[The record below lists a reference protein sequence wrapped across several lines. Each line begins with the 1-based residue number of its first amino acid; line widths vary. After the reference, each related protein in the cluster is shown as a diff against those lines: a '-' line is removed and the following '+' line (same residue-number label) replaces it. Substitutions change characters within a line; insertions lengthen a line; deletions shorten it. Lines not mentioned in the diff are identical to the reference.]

1 MAKKNSGRVLGL
13 ALGGGGARGMAHIG
27 ILKALEK
34 ADIQFNVVTGTSVGS
49 LVGALT
55 AAGRSAAEIEEAAR
69 DIAWSDLA
77 SIAVPKLGLVKSKKL
92 EETLERLI
100 GSDDIQSLKMPY
112 AAVATDIVTA
122 EEVVFTDGPVAEAVR
137 ASCSVPVVF
146 EPIKVRDRLFVDGG
160 LVNEVPGDVARQLG
174 ADVVISVDL
183 NADRKRNTPPGNL
196 IDVLFYSL
204 NILVAGTSQAG
215 RTSADIR
222 LEPDLQGFGYAD
234 LDRIDEAV
242 ERGERVVEEHL
253 QEIHAL
259 LE

>member
-34 ADIQFNVVTGTSVGS
+34 ADIQFDVVTGTSVGS

-55 AAGRSAAEIEEAAR
+55 AAGRSAAEIEQAAR
-69 DIAWSDLA
+69 DLVWSDLA

-100 GSDDIQSLKMPY
+100 GSDDIQSLKLPY

-122 EEVVFTDGPVAEAVR
+122 EEVVFTNGPVAEAVR

-183 NADRKRNTPPGNL
+183 NADRKRNTPPSNL

>member
-122 EEVVFTDGPVAEAVR
+122 EEVVFTNGPVAEAVR

-215 RTSADIR
+215 RTSADVR

>member
-1 MAKKNSGRVLGL
+1 MARKKSGRVLGL

-27 ILKALEK
+27 ILKALEE
-34 ADIQFNVVTGTSVGS
+34 ADIHFDVVTGTSVGS

-55 AAGRSAAEIEEAAR
+55 AAGRSTAEIEDAAR
-69 DIAWSDLA
+69 EIEWSDLVG
-77 SIAVPKLGLVKSKKL
+77 ITVPKLGLVKSKKL
-92 EETLERLI
+92 EETLERFI
-100 GSDDIQSLKMPY
+100 GREDIQSLKMPY
-112 AAVATDIVTA
+112 AAVATDIATA
-122 EEVVFTDGPVAEAVR
+122 EEVVFTDGLVAKAVR

-146 EPIKVRDRLFVDGG
+146 EPVIVRDRLLVDGG

-183 NADRKRNTPPGNL
+183 NADRKRNTPPNNL

-234 LDRIDEAV
+234 LDRIDEAIA
-242 ERGERVVEEHL
+242 RGERVVEEHL
-253 QEIHAL
+253 QEIRAF